1 MLYLFL
7 TENNALKIT
16 EFRSELLEK
25 YENFKSSY
33 LILYIVVEMM
43 SLFCLEKSVPN
54 VFVFYEVSVLIRCS
68 FCESLLFTHQGQ
80 QYDFIQP

>member
-43 SLFCLEKSVPN
+43 S
-54 VFVFYEVSVLIRCS
+54 VLLGKKCAQ
-68 FCESLLFTHQGQ
+68 CVCVL
-80 QYDFIQP
+80 